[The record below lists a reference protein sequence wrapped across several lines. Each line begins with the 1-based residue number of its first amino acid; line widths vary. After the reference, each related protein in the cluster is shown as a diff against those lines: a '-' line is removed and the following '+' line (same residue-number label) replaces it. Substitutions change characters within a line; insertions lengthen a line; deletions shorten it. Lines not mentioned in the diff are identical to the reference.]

1 MSVPGSGPHV
11 PPACDAHIHVLE
23 PGFAPRGDFEGQT
36 VPAGFGLEDYLRARR
51 PFGTRRVVIV
61 QSKVYG
67 TDNGCLADA
76 LDRLGDAGRGVAVV
90 DPDISDSELHA
101 LDAAGVRG
109 LRFSLWNAADSVV
122 DVDMLEPLARRV
134 ADLGW
139 HIQVHLMGE
148 QIAGYADRLDGL
160 PCPLVI
166 DHMARLPLTGSMT
179 GPAFDALQRLLDNG
193 RTWVK
198 LSGAYLNA
206 TDPETANRTG
216 DYPEAAR
223 VARTLVADVPNRL
236 VWGSDWPHLTELGR
250 PPDDAALAAAL
261 STWVPDPAVRDRILR
276 QNPAELY
283 GWDDAVQG

>member
-1 MSVPGSGPHV
+1 MSVPGSGPQAL
-11 PPACDAHIHVLE
+11 PACDAHIHVLE
-23 PGFAPRGDFEGQT
+23 AGFAPRGDWEGQT
-36 VPAGFGLEDYLRARR
+36 VPGGFGLDDYLRARR
-51 PFGTRRVVIV
+51 PFGTQRVVIV

-76 LDRLGDAGRGVAVV
+76 LDRLGGAGRGIAVV
-90 DPDISDSELHA
+90 DSGIPDSELRA
-101 LDAAGVRG
+101 LDKAGVRG

-148 QIAGYADRLDGL
+148 QIAGYADRLDRL

-223 VARTLVADVPNRL
+223 VARTLVADAPNRL

-261 STWVPDPAVRDRILR
+261 RTWVPDLAVRDRILR